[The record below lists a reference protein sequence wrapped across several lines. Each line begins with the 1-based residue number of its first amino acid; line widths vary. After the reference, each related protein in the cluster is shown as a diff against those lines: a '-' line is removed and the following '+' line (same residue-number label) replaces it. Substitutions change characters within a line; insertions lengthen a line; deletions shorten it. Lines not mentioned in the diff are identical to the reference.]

1 MAGGPIRVLI
11 ADADRERTDRLAG
24 FLADYPAVAFDVV
37 CTARLDAAVEA
48 LTAAPFHVVLAD
60 LSLGDS
66 TGLPTLS
73 VLLAHVE
80 DAPVIILSDTAE
92 DTTTFLALQQGAADQ
107 LSRDQ
112 LSAMPVVR
120 TIGYAVERGRARI
133 ALRESEER
141 YRLLF
146 QESREAIY
154 MADGRGRIVEV
165 NRAALELFGYEENE
179 LVGRDIASLFVDPL
193 EYAHLEVE
201 VARAGAIRGEE
212 VRLRTRDGLE
222 LWCLLAATERRTPTG
237 ETLGLQGI
245 IHDITERKQEEARLE
260 HDALHDPLTGLPNRG
275 LFMDRLEQVVRR
287 SEREPEPSFALMFL
301 DLDGFKEVND
311 TLGHDAGDEV
321 LRRTGELLRSCVR
334 AHDTVARLGGDE
346 FVVLLDGIESVREAT
361 HVADRMIDVLGQPYR
376 LRDRPFAISP
386 SIGITWPTD
395 GRRTPDELLREADQA
410 MYRAKDRGGA
420 RHEVFGREAPAPAP
434 AGADTDS
441 CADPAQRRILGAHG
455 GATMGTA
462 HEPRSVTPGVLL
474 MAGPGLE
481 DPLREWLDRHGTL
494 IAAAEARPHGRPLT
508 GRGRVVVVPA
518 PGSTD
523 GERWVVRH
531 YHRGGAVARFLG
543 DRYLRT
549 GRLRPFHEF
558 RALERLRALGVPSPE
573 PVAAAVYLHGLFYRG
588 DLVTRWVPGSID
600 LAGCLFPTTSPE
612 TRPSPPT
619 AMRAAGRLVRQLHDH
634 GVLHPD
640 LNLKN
645 ILLVPAPAPAP
656 APSAEPDALIL
667 DLDRAVVRPAL
678 NPRARRA
685 MLERFWRS
693 ARKWERRTG
702 HELDP
707 TLRDAFQQGYGRKD

>member
-11 ADADRERTDRLAG
+11 ADADRERADRLAG
-24 FLADYPAVAFDVV
+24 FLADYPAVAFDLVR
-37 CTARLDAAVEA
+37 TARLDGAIDALAAG
-48 LTAAPFHVVLAD
+48 PFHVVLAD
-60 LSLGDS
+60 LSLEDS
-66 TGLPTLS
+66 AGLPTLS
-73 VLLAHVE
+73 VLLARAE
-80 DAPVIILSDTAE
+80 DAPVIILTDTAE
-92 DTTTFLALQQGAADQ
+92 DTTTLLALQQGAADQ

-212 VRLRTRDGLE
+212 VRLRTRDGRE

-260 HDALHDPLTGLPNRG
+260 HDALHDPLTGLPNRV

-287 SEREPEPSFALMFL
+287 SEREPEPSFALLFL

-361 HVADRMIDVLGQPYR
+361 HVADRMIDALGQPYR

-386 SIGITWPTD
+386 SIGVTWPTD

-420 RHEVFGREAPAPAP
+420 RHEVFGR
-434 AGADTDS
+434 
-441 CADPAQRRILGAHG
+441 ILGAHG
-455 GATMGTA
+455 GTTMETA
-462 HEPRSVTPGVLL
+462 HEPGSVMTHEPRSVRPGVLL
-474 MAGPGLE
+474 MAGPGFE

-494 IAAAEARPHGRPLT
+494 MAAAEAHPDGRPLA

-518 PGSTD
+518 PGSAD

-543 DRYLRT
+543 DRYLRA
-549 GRLRPFHEF
+549 GRLRPFHEL
-558 RALERLRALGVPSPE
+558 RALERLRALGVPTPE
-573 PVAAAVYLHGLFYRG
+573 PVAAGVYLHGLFYRG

-600 LAGCLFPTTSPE
+600 LAGCLFPTTASE
-612 TRPSPPT
+612 PPLPPP
-619 AMRAAGRLVRQLHDH
+619 AALRAAGRLVRLLHDH

-645 ILLVPAPAPAP
+645 ILLVPAPAP
-656 APSAEPDALIL
+656 SAEPDALIL
-667 DLDRAVVRPAL
+667 DLDRAVIRRGATR
-678 NPRARRA
+678 RARRA
-685 MLERFWRS
+685 MLDRFWRS

-702 HELDP
+702 HDLDP
-707 TLRDAFQQGYGRKD
+707 TLQAAFQQGYSPRKDEG

>member
-11 ADADRERTDRLAG
+11 TDADRERADRVAG
-24 FLADYPAVAFDVV
+24 LLADYPAVSFDVV
-37 CTARLDAAVEA
+37 RTTRLDAAVEV

-60 LSLGDS
+60 LSLEDS
-66 TGLPTLS
+66 AGLPTLS
-73 VLLAHVE
+73 ALLARVE
-80 DAPVIILSDTAE
+80 DAPVVILSDTAE
-92 DTTTFLALQQGAADQ
+92 DTTTLLALQQGAADQ

-112 LSAMPVVR
+112 LSAMTVVR

-165 NRAALELFGYEENE
+165 NRAALELFGYDEDE
-179 LVGRDIASLFVDPL
+179 LLGRDIASLFVDPL

-212 VRLRTRDGLE
+212 VRLRTRDGRE

-237 ETLGLQGI
+237 ETQGLQGI
-245 IHDITERKQEEARLE
+245 IHDITERKREEARLE
-260 HDALHDPLTGLPNRG
+260 HDALHDPLTGLPNRV

-287 SEREPEPSFALMFL
+287 SEREPEPSFALLFL
-301 DLDGFKEVND
+301 DLDGFKAVND

-361 HVADRMIDVLGQPYR
+361 HVADRMIDILRQPYR

-386 SIGITWPTD
+386 SIGITWPAD
-395 GRRTPDELLREADQA
+395 GRRTPDDLLREADQA

-420 RHEVFGREAPAPAP
+420 GREVFGWDAPAPAD
-434 AGADTDS
+434 ADR
-441 CADPAQRRILGAHG
+441 CADPARRRILGAHG
-455 GATMGTA
+455 SAMKGTA
-462 HEPRSVTPGVLL
+462 LETRRVKPGVLL
-474 MAGPGLE
+474 LAASGLE

-494 IAAAEARPHGRPLT
+494 MAAAEARPDARPLA

-518 PGSTD
+518 PTTAD

-549 GRLRPFHEF
+549 GRLRPFHEL
-558 RALERLRALGVPSPE
+558 RALERLRALGVPAPE
-573 PVAAAVYLHGLFYRG
+573 PVAAAVYHHGLFYRG

-612 TRPSPPT
+612 PRPSPPT

-645 ILLVPAPAPAP
+645 ILLRAPDHGHDPWT
-656 APSAEPDALIL
+656 EPDALIL
-667 DLDRAVVRPAL
+667 DLDRAVIRHAL
-678 NPRARRA
+678 TPQARRA
-685 MLERFWRS
+685 MLDRFWRS
-693 ARKWERRTG
+693 ARKWEQRTN
-702 HELDP
+702 HALDA
-707 TLRDAFQQGYGRKD
+707 TLQDAFERGYAGKDEG